1 MRKIVVLAIMLVV
14 AASGCSKDK
23 GDTAGKATIKD
34 PHVVAQIGN
43 AKIMDKD
50 IDAIL
55 SQIPEPYRA
64 RYSTPEA
71 KREIVERMAEV
82 RMMAM
87 EAKKRGIDRRPET
100 KLKLEYIVDQILAKD
115 LEDSTIDAIQI
126 GDADIT
132 KYYNDNKD
140 KFVIGPRVKVR
151 HILVEK
157 EEDAKAILAEL
168 KKGADFAALA
178 KAKSKCP
185 SAPRGGD
192 LGWVTK
198 GRMDPE
204 FEKAAFAL
212 SKGELS
218 GVVKSSFGYHIIKCE
233 DKEEAKE
240 KPMDEIKPIVERQI
254 KRERREEAVSKL
266 KEEVKKAY
274 PVVIN
279 EEYFKKAQAEA
290 EAAAQK
296 AQPQGE
302 QPSAPQAGPAPQTQ
316 PQAAPQAEPQSK
328 PEIMKG
334 R

>member
-1 MRKIVVLAIMLVV
+1 VRKFVVLAIMLAV
-14 AASGCSKDK
+14 AVSGCSKEK
-23 GDTAGKATIKD
+23 GSTAEKKTISD
-34 PHVVAQIGN
+34 PHVVAQIGD

-71 KREIVERMAEV
+71 KREIVTRMAEV

-87 EAKKRGIDRRPET
+87 EAKKRKIDERPET

-115 LEDSTIDAIQI
+115 LEDSTTDTIQI
-126 GDADIT
+126 TDADIT

-140 KFVIGPRVKVR
+140 KFVVGPRVKVR

-157 EEDAKAILAEL
+157 EEDAKAILAQL
-168 KKGADFAALA
+168 KKGADFAELA
-178 KAKSKCP
+178 KARSKCP
-185 SAPRGGD
+185 SAKRGGD
-192 LGWVTK
+192 LGWVVK
-198 GRMDPE
+198 GRMDPD

-212 SKGELS
+212 TKGEMS
-218 GVVKSSFGYHIIKCE
+218 GVVKSSFGYHIILCD

-240 KPMDEIKPIVERQI
+240 KPMEEIKPIVERQI
-254 KRERREEAVSKL
+254 KRERREEAVNKL

-274 PVVIN
+274 PVTIN
-279 EEYFKKAQAEA
+279 EEYFKKAQADA
-290 EAAAQK
+290 KAAAQN
-296 AQPQGE
+296 AGPQGAT
-302 QPSAPQAGPAPQTQ
+302 PPDTGSVPAPQAGAKP
-316 PQAAPQAEPQSK
+316 EPQEK

>member
-1 MRKIVVLAIMLVV
+1 MRRLVVLALMLVV
-14 AASGCSKDK
+14 AVSGCSKEK
-23 GDTAGKATIKD
+23 GSTAGKATISD
-34 PHVVAQIGN
+34 PHVVAQIGD

-55 SQIPEPYRA
+55 AQIPEPYRA

-71 KREIVERMAEV
+71 KRDIVTRMAEV
-82 RMMAM
+82 RMLAM
-87 EAKKRGIDRRPET
+87 EAKKRGVDQRPET

-115 LEDSTIDAIQI
+115 LEDSTVDAIQI
-126 GDADIT
+126 TDADIT

-140 KFVIGPRVKVR
+140 KFTVGPRVKVR

-157 EEDAKAILAEL
+157 EQDAKDILAQL
-168 KKGADFAALA
+168 KKGADFSALA

-185 SAPRGGD
+185 SAKRGGD

-198 GRMDPE
+198 GRMDKE

-212 SKGELS
+212 KKGEMS
-218 GVVKSSFGYHIIKCE
+218 GVVKSSFGYHIILCD

-240 KPMDEIKPIVERQI
+240 KPMDEIKPMVERQI

-266 KEEVKKAY
+266 KEEVQKAY
-274 PVVIN
+274 PLTIN
-279 EEYFKKAQAEA
+279 EEYFKKVEAEAKAEA
-290 EAAAQK
+290 EK
-296 AQPQGE
+296 IKPQGME
-302 QPSAPQAGPAPQTQ
+302 PPAPQGG
-316 PQAAPQAEPQSK
+316 PAAQVEPQPK

>member
-1 MRKIVVLAIMLVV
+1 MRRLVVLAIMLAV
-14 AASGCSKDK
+14 AVSGCSKEK
-23 GDTAGKATIKD
+23 GSTVEKKAISD
-34 PHVVAQIGN
+34 PHIVAQIGD

-71 KREIVERMAEV
+71 KREIVDRMVEV

-87 EAKKRGIDRRPET
+87 EARKRKIDERPET

-115 LEDSTIDAIQI
+115 LEDSTVDAIQI

-132 KYYNDNKD
+132 KYYNDNKE
-140 KFVIGPRVKVR
+140 KFSVGPRVKVR

-157 EEDAKAILAEL
+157 EDEAKAILAQL

-185 SAPRGGD
+185 SAARGGE
-192 LGWVTK
+192 LGWITK

-212 SKGELS
+212 KKGEMS
-218 GVVKSSFGYHIIKCE
+218 GVVKSSFGYHIILCE

-240 KPMDEIKPIVERQI
+240 KPMDEIKPMVERQI
-254 KRERREEAVSKL
+254 KRERREEAVNKL
-266 KEEVKKAY
+266 KEEVKKAF
-274 PVVIN
+274 PVTIN

-290 EAAAQK
+290 KAEAQK
-296 AQPQGE
+296 AEPQGVK
-302 QPSAPQAGPAPQTQ
+302 PGAPEGGPAPQ
-316 PQAAPQAEPQSK
+316 AASPAGVKPEPQEK
-328 PEIMKG
+328 PEFMKG

>member
-1 MRKIVVLAIMLVV
+1 MLAV
-14 AASGCSKDK
+14 AVTGCSKEK
-23 GDTAGKATIKD
+23 GGTAEKKTISD
-34 PHVVAQIGN
+34 PHVVAQIGD

-64 RYSTPEA
+64 RYATPEA
-71 KREIVERMAEV
+71 KREIVTRMAEV

-87 EAKKRGIDRRPET
+87 EAKKRKIDERPET

-115 LEDSTIDAIQI
+115 LEESTIDAIQI
-126 GDADIT
+126 TDADIT

-140 KFVIGPRVKVR
+140 KFVVGPRVKVR

-198 GRMDPE
+198 GRMDPD

-212 SKGELS
+212 KKGEMS
-218 GVVKSSFGYHIIKCE
+218 GVVKSSFGYHIILCD
-233 DKEEAKE
+233 DKDEAKE

-254 KRERREEAVSKL
+254 KRERREEAVNKL

-274 PVVIN
+274 PVTIN

-290 EAAAQK
+290 KAEAQK
-296 AQPQGE
+296 AEPQGVT
-302 QPSAPQAGPAPQTQ
+302 PPAAGAGPA
-316 PQAAPQAEPQSK
+316 PQAAPQAGEQPAPQEK

>member
-1 MRKIVVLAIMLVV
+1 VRRLVVLAIMLAV
-14 AASGCSKDK
+14 AVTGCSKEK
-23 GDTAGKATIKD
+23 GGSAVKPTIKD
-34 PHVVAQIGN
+34 PHVVAQVGD

-71 KREIVERMAEV
+71 KREIVTRMAEV

-87 EAKKRGIDRRPET
+87 EAKKRGIDQRPET

-115 LEDSTIDAIQI
+115 LEESTLDKIQI
-126 GDADIT
+126 SDADIT
-132 KYYNDNKD
+132 KYYNDNKE
-140 KFVIGPRVKVR
+140 KFVVGPRVKVR

-157 EEDAKAILAEL
+157 EEDAKAILAQL
-168 KKGADFAALA
+168 KKGADFAELA
-178 KAKSKCP
+178 KAKSKCT
-185 SAPRGGD
+185 SAKRGGD
-192 LGWVTK
+192 LGWVMK
-198 GRMDPE
+198 GRMDPD

-212 SKGELS
+212 KKGEMS
-218 GVVKSSFGYHIIKCE
+218 GVVKSSFGYHIILCE

-240 KPMDEIKPIVERQI
+240 KPMEEIKPIVERQI
-254 KRERREEAVSKL
+254 KRERREEAVNKL

-274 PVVIN
+274 PVAIN
-279 EEYFKKAQAEA
+279 EEYFKKAEA
-290 EAAAQK
+290 EAKAQAQK
-296 AQPQGE
+296 EGPQGVTPPA
-302 QPSAPQAGPAPQTQ
+302 QGTAPAQQAAPQAGPKP
-316 PQAAPQAEPQSK
+316 EPQEK

>member
-1 MRKIVVLAIMLVV
+1 MLVV
-14 AASGCSKDK
+14 AASGCTKDK
-23 GDTAGKATIKD
+23 GSTEGKAAIKD

-64 RYSTPEA
+64 RYTTPEA

-87 EAKKRGIDRRPET
+87 EAKKRGIDQRQET

-115 LEDSTIDAIQI
+115 LEESSIEAIQI
-126 GDADIT
+126 TDADIT
-132 KYYNDNKD
+132 KYYNDNKE
-140 KFVIGPRVKVR
+140 KFITGPRVKVR

-157 EEDAKAILAEL
+157 EEDAKAILAQL

-178 KAKSKCP
+178 KAQSKCP
-185 SAPRGGD
+185 SKERGGD

-212 SKGELS
+212 GKGELS
-218 GVVKSSFGYHIIKCE
+218 GVVKSSFGFHIIKCE

-240 KPMDEIKPIVERQI
+240 KPMDEIKPIVERQL

-274 PVVIN
+274 PVTIN
-279 EEYFKKAQAEA
+279 EEYFAKAKTEA
-290 EAAAQK
+290 EAKENQG
-296 AQPQGE
+296 GE
-302 QPSAPQAGPAPQTQ
+302 QSAPAAGPEPGAEPQAGQ
-316 PQAAPQAEPQSK
+316 QAEP
-328 PEIMKG
+328 ERMKG

>member
-1 MRKIVVLAIMLVV
+1 VRKLVVLAIMLVL
-14 AASGCSKDK
+14 AITGCSKDK
-23 GDTAGKATIKD
+23 GSTAGKTTISD
-34 PHVVAQIGN
+34 PHVVAQIGD

-71 KREIVERMAEV
+71 KREIVDRMVEV

-87 EAKKRGIDRRPET
+87 EAKKRKIDERPET

-115 LEDSTIDAIQI
+115 LEDSTVDSIQI
-126 GDADIT
+126 SDADIT
-132 KYYNDNKD
+132 KYYNDNKE
-140 KFVIGPRVKVR
+140 KFTVGPRVKVR

-157 EEDAKAILAEL
+157 EDEAKAILAQL

-192 LGWVTK
+192 LGWITK

-212 SKGELS
+212 KKGELS
-218 GVVKSSFGYHIIKCE
+218 GVVKSSFGYHIILCE

-240 KPMDEIKPIVERQI
+240 KPMEEIKPMVERQI
-254 KRERREEAVSKL
+254 KRERREEAVNKL

-274 PVVIN
+274 PVTIN
-279 EEYFKKAQAEA
+279 AEYFKKAEAEAQAEA
-290 EAAAQK
+290 QK
-296 AQPQGE
+296 VQPQGAN
-302 QPSAPQAGPAPQTQ
+302 PPAPEAGPA
-316 PQAAPQAEPQSK
+316 PQAAPQAQPQSK